1 MARVLAVSEQEVPP
15 QLRTSLLSQLRVYDD
30 VRILPGA
37 HRSPE
42 SGAFKNVTM
51 RLSGTETGL
60 SGDLFSAN
68 WFMGVSVLEVPGN
81 VARPLL
87 ENPAKRASALRKLAE
102 AVPSE
107 LADAS
112 VEVGPT
118 LDGDADDK
126 DTQAWV
132 AGFDSPGCCVGLYS
146 AQQTKAPGDGAVS
159 GMNRVHHT
167 YYLVVKAGGGV
178 AADASRAPLCRTHAR
193 QVARRRA

>member
-1 MARVLAVSEQEVPP
+1 
-15 QLRTSLLSQLRVYDD
+15 
-30 VRILPGA
+30 
-37 HRSPE
+37 
-42 SGAFKNVTM
+42 M

-178 AADASRAPLCRTHAR
+178 AAQTFTRASVPHSRKASRSTTRLRPATSP
-193 QVARRRA
+193 ARRRCGAWPWQRSATADAS